1 MSDSMVWTGTVLR
14 GMSMQKEDD
23 DLHDNEENE
32 AKTYRDENDRT
43 RSLFSGMPSP
53 SASPPI
59 MRLRV
64 GAKVLCT
71 QKLSKDVAVGCMGVV
86 VAFRDAAESMQVLM
100 LSKHDLGMGW
110 IHRW

>member
-1 MSDSMVWTGTVLR
+1 MDRHGVERHVNTL
-14 GMSMQKEDD
+14 QNEDD

-53 SASPPI
+53 PI
-59 MRLRV
+59 TRLRV

-71 QKLSKDVAVGCMGVV
+71 QKLSKDVTVGCMGVV
-86 VAFRDAAESMQVLM
+86 VAFGDAAESL
-100 LSKHDLGMGW
+100 LGSYAF
-110 IHRW
+110 